1 MPTKCH
7 NKKNIIKKKPTET
20 IGADFVRFVVGLI
33 EQPPA
38 HVSTTDDEL
47 DQLSDVLINLLIA
60 LNQQF
65 DEATAATDNV
75 VVLAMR
81 DVPVAK
87 TFTEKILVLLNRDG
101 GSLAWCLNTVR
112 VFLYVLVFFVTAEDP
127 LRHFAHA
134 EPPNGGGGGVAA
146 KTAPSAV
153 LKLFV
158 DLFATRETAALFYTN
173 DNKVLIDI
181 LVRQL
186 SDLSAGDA
194 VSQSIIFA
202 VLSSGG
208 LSSGL
213 IRVDHERSNCML
225 R

>member
-7 NKKNIIKKKPTET
+7 TIVQHNKKKPTET

-112 VFLYVLVFFVTAEDP
+112 VFLYVLVVCYRRGSAPALCPCRATEWWWWWWCRRENCPKCGAETVRRSVCDT
-127 LRHFAHA
+127 R
-134 EPPNGGGGGVAA
+134 NGR
-146 KTAPSAV
+146 PV
-153 LKLFV
+153 LHQ
-158 DLFATRETAALFYTN
+158 
-173 DNKVLIDI
+173 
-181 LVRQL
+181 RQQGA
-186 SDLSAGDA
+186 D
-194 VSQSIIFA
+194 
-202 VLSSGG
+202 
-208 LSSGL
+208 
-213 IRVDHERSNCML
+213 
-225 R
+225 